1 MVTMVTMDTMVTMVT
16 MVILLLIVSS
26 PDPRLP
32 ALQALSIVCHASS
45 ALTQTSPVH
54 STLHNTLHHT
64 SVLSLKPHQCNTA
77 SDLHCRAL
85 LRTVA
90 FWLNSLLLCTGLQ
103 GFSLL
108 CSIAP
113 VLAFLH
119 CALHSGLKWGVRWGV
134 SQIWPKTQF

>member
-1 MVTMVTMDTMVTMVT
+1 MVT
-16 MVILLLIVSS
+16 MVILLIIARLSRSQASS
-26 PDPRLP
+26 
-32 ALQALSIVCHASS
+32 ASGSSIVCHASS

-90 FWLNSLLLCTGLQ
+90 FWLYSLLLCTGLQ
-103 GFSLL
+103 GFSPL

-119 CALHSGLKWGVRWGV
+119 CALYVAPVLFWKVFLHVWWHSLAEE
-134 SQIWPKTQF
+134 